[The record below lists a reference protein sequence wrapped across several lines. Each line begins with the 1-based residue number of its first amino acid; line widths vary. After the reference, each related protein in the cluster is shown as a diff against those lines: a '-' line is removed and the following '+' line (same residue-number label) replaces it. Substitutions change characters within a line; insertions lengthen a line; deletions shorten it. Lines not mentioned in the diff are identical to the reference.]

1 MKYGIWNTALPDS
14 AAVDA
19 LQQAGYSPLTARVL
33 AGRGCGTPQQ
43 AQELL
48 CADAPLFDPFL
59 LREMDRAVQTV
70 RQALQLGQRIAVFGD
85 YDVDG
90 ITATCLL
97 TDFLRGMG
105 ADCVVHIPGRLEEGY
120 GLNAGAIRQLRAQG
134 VRLIITVD
142 CGITALEEAE
152 LCRELGVTLVV
163 TDHHECKEQLP
174 QCAAVVDPHRPDR
187 TYPHTMLS
195 GVGIAFKLAAALSGD
210 QDGVARR
217 YCDLICLGTIADVMT
232 LQGENR
238 RLVVMGLEALR
249 QPQRLGLRA
258 LIRACGCDEQEIT
271 AGTIG
276 YILAPRVNAA
286 GRMEQAELA
295 VRLFLTQD
303 PQEADRLAETLCRLN
318 RERQTIESDIYS
330 EAVSRLHGAPDG
342 AIVLAGEHWHQG
354 VVGIV
359 ASRLSE
365 EFCRPTFLICLDGER
380 GKASSRSYG
389 GFNLFASLTEL
400 SGLPEGSGGHELAAG
415 FTIARKNIDACRA
428 AMCRCAAAYAASA
441 PVEATLQVDCEIEA
455 SLLTEE
461 NVRGL
466 DIVLGAAESDIARL
480 YAPEVVRAGAVFV
493 DNSSAYRMDDDVP
506 LVIPEVN
513 PEDVKLH
520 HGIIASANCS
530 TIITVTAVN
539 ALNAISPIRAMVAST
554 YQAVSGAGAGGPV
567 ELAEEVEA
575 LRTGKP
581 VQPKVFSHQIAY
593 NLIPQIGGEQYEG
606 YTSEEMKMQNEGR
619 KIMHLPDLRVTCTCV
634 RVPVVRSHSISV
646 TLRFDKPV
654 SVREARHA
662 IAAAPGCRLVDDLGN
677 HEYPMPLDTSDQDL
691 VYVGRIRPDL
701 TDDNGLT
708 LWCCGDQIRKGAAT
722 NTIQVAELLIEK

>member
-59 LREMDRAVQTV
+59 LREMDRAVQ
-70 RQALQLGQRIAVFGD
+70 RIAVFGD

-97 TDFLRGMG
+97 TDFLRGIG

-120 GLNAGAIRQLRAQG
+120 GLNAGAIRQLHAQG

-258 LIRACGCDEQEIT
+258 LIHACGCDEQEIT

-318 RERQTIESDIYS
+318 RERQTIESEIYS

-400 SGLPEGSGGHELAAG
+400 SGLLEGYGGHELAAG
-415 FTIARKNIDACRA
+415 FTIARKNIDAFRA

-466 DIVLGAAESDIARL
+466 SQLE
-480 YAPEVVRAGAVFV
+480 P
-493 DNSSAYRMDDDVP
+493 
-506 LVIPEVN
+506 
-513 PEDVKLH
+513 
-520 HGIIASANCS
+520 C
-530 TIITVTAVN
+530 
-539 ALNAISPIRAMVAST
+539 
-554 YQAVSGAGAGGPV
+554 GAGCPKPVLSLSGLTVEHAMAVGSGKHLRLRLQAPDGTPVQAIFFSAGRLSAKLRPGDRVDAAFTPQINEFRGRRTVQLNLIDLRRV
-567 ELAEEVEA
+567 EPTKLYDRFRAHEA
-575 LRTGKP
+575 LRP
-581 VQPKVFSHQIAY
+581 DELRALAPDREDV
-593 NLIPQIGGEQYEG
+593 IGVW
-606 YTSEEMKMQNEGR
+606 NF
-619 KIMHLPDLRVTCTCV
+619 LR
-634 RVPVVRSHSISV
+634 R
-646 TLRFDKPV
+646 
-654 SVREARHA
+654 
-662 IAAAPGCRLVDDLGN
+662 AAPGG
-677 HEYPMPLDTSDQDL
+677 
-691 VYVGRIRPDL
+691 
-701 TDDNGLT
+701 
-708 LWCCGDQIRKGAAT
+708 
-722 NTIQVAELLIEK
+722 AELRDNTDRLCLQIAASSPRPQAARRAIACLEILAELGLVSLRRSGSAIAVRIVPHRTNPLENSVLFCTLRKLKAGD